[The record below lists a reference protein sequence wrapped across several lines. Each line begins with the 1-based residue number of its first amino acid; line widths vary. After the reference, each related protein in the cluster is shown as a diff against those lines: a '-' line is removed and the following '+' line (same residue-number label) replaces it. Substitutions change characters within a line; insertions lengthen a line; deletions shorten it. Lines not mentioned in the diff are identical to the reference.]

1 MGAIAPGLPDSA
13 ARLTALIDHD
23 HTLLVEAGA
32 GSGKTALMAGRVA
45 MLLTAGVPPVDQ
57 SVFSRLASAIDDF
70 TAWYNGCLVVEGKT
84 AEVVTD
90 LARIAGI
97 ALLSH

>member
-1 MGAIAPGLPDSA
+1 MNTAPDAAVELITKAAEFLKDHRTASA
-13 ARLTALIDHD
+13 
-23 HTLLVEAGA
+23 
-32 GSGKTALMAGRVA
+32 
-45 MLLTAGVPPVDQ
+45 PPAAVDQ